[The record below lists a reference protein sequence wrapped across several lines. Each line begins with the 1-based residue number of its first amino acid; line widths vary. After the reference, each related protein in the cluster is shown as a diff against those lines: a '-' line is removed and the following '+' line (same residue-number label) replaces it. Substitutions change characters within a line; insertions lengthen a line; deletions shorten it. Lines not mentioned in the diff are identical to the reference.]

1 MNFNFI
7 KLWLQALKKPS
18 AILLIAAF
26 LALGGCGGGSASTTS
41 TENNLPS
48 PVAGSID
55 GEVLVPGDKGKNPE
69 SPAVLEL
76 LPQVSVGQR
85 QFADPN
91 VLLNLRGAVVAA
103 EGSQI
108 TKTLWTQ
115 VTGPTVTIPSPLAL
129 ENIILMPDVNVA
141 TQLEFRLTA
150 VDSEGRVNSATVSIL
165 IKPVPTFVKVV
176 GGVFNEADELVI
188 FKVRLNAPSTSPVT
202 ISYVTQD
209 GTAINDGDYEFTSGE
224 ITLAAGEVIAE
235 IPVVLTNDIVE
246 ESDESFSLQVT
257 AIDGEASHAN
267 SGVAVIRNGAEPEL
281 EQRIQFTDQGVVTIF
296 LKSVYANP
304 LNPEVAAPGTGDVI
318 YVSANPGVAI
328 VDNQGRITPVSLGST
343 TITATKLAD
352 DIYLSTTAEYSLQ
365 VTTTG
370 SIPQISMQQSD
381 GYSVRM
387 GDNVSLSAVVS
398 DEEDGMLPT
407 VAQVNESATTGD
419 PIYSLEWVSDID
431 GTLGYGNSVNTNT
444 LTQGTHRITF
454 MVKDSDGNT
463 NRAQIRVLVGN
474 LSPLA
479 GVFATSTFPGYSVNR
494 INDTNLSVELGGAY
508 SWVND
513 DEAAGEGVVRW
524 TVYLTFNGLIT
535 VNAIDLYTSRGY
547 ALIGYTIQYWDD
559 VQQDWL
565 SLVTVT
571 GNTELYR
578 SHAVTQVT
586 TGNLR
591 IIGQGSAEQSTFSR
605 INELVVFGTIS
616 TSSSSSSSSET
627 VVR

>member
-1 MNFNFI
+1 MNFLKQWSQVMQ
-7 KLWLQALKKPS
+7 KLGAIFLITAL
-18 AILLIAAF
+18 LV
-26 LALGGCGGGSASTTS
+26 LAGCGGGSASTTS

-69 SPAVLEL
+69 SPTVVEL
-76 LPQVSVGQR
+76 LPQISVGQR

-91 VLLNLRGAVVAA
+91 VLLNLRGAAVAA

-176 GGVFNEADELVI
+176 GGIFNEADESAV

-202 ISYVTQD
+202 ISYVTRD
-209 GTAINDGDYEFTSGE
+209 GTATNDGDYEFTSGE

-235 IPVVLTNDIVE
+235 IPVVLTNDVVE

-267 SGVAVIRNGAEPEL
+267 SGVAVIRNGSEPEL
-281 EQRIQFTDQGVVTIF
+281 EQGIQFTDQGIVTIF
-296 LKSVYANP
+296 LKSEYANP

-318 YVSANPGVAI
+318 YVSSNPGVAI

-365 VTTTG
+365 VATTG
-370 SIPQISMQQSD
+370 SIPQITIQQSD

-398 DEEDGMLPT
+398 DEEDGTLPT
-407 VAQVNESATTGD
+407 AAQVNESAATGD

-431 GTLGYGNSVNTNT
+431 GTLGYGNSVNTNR

-454 MVKDSDGNT
+454 MVTDSDGNT

-479 GVFATSTFPGYSVNR
+479 FLSATSTSPGYSINR

-513 DEAAGEGVVRW
+513 DETAGEGIVRW
-524 TVYLTFNGLIT
+524 TAYLTWSGVIT
-535 VNAIDLYTSRGY
+535 VNTIDLYTSRDY
-547 ALIGYTIQYWDD
+547 ALIGYTIEYWHD
-559 VQQDWL
+559 VQQEWL
-565 SLVTVT
+565 PLVTVT

-591 IIGQGSAEQSTFSR
+591 VVGQGSAKQSTFSR

-616 TSSSSSSSSET
+616 TSSSSSSSSAT